1 MRLIDYLDENLIF
14 LNLEAKD
21 KDDAFDKIVALMK
34 QNQAL
39 QNPHDFLAAL
49 RHRESLGSTAISE
62 GMAIPHARLK
72 DLIKILLVIVSL
84 QKGIDF
90 DAEDQKP
97 VNLIFL
103 LGTPLAMATE
113 YLQVLAKLSRFL
125 KEKDVHNQLLK
136 AGSPAEIIEIIYET
150 ECGLQ

>member
-1 MRLIDYLDENLIF
+1 MRLLDYLDENLIF

-21 KDDAFDKIVALMK
+21 KDDAFEKIVALMV

-39 QNPHDFLAAL
+39 QHPHDFLAAL
-49 RHRESLGSTAISE
+49 RHRESLGSTAIGE
-62 GMAIPHARLK
+62 GIAMPHARLK
-72 DLIKILLVIVSL
+72 DLKRIIIVCACL
-84 QKGIDF
+84 KKGIDF

-103 LGTPLAMATE
+103 LSTPLAMATE

-125 KEKDVHNQLLK
+125 KEKDIPNKLLK
-136 AGSPAEIIEIIYET
+136 AGSPAELIEIIDET
-150 ECGLQ
+150 ECGFK